1 MNANSMF
8 FRFCLLSALVF
19 PCSCSVESPDGAF
32 KGEIRD
38 WVHEVF
44 VGTLT
49 TEGMNCELVLTF
61 RQTPEDMP
69 AEMSFAQPGK
79 TPVLRSG
86 VWEVG
91 DGERVLRFSDGK
103 EPSEYF
109 LIKRGVRFAFQTK
122 DGISNEDGSPVLLMR
137 NEGLSRKE
145 SHPLRISFLDDGKAK
160 VVGGVPENSLFG
172 DWNLASGKI
181 IVSVKSSGMMA
192 VSADEIENGKE
203 GPEETYRYFLSWP
216 EGSSDEL
223 ELEKIVV
230 LRPFLKK
237 DGSKRQSW
245 MSSLIFKKQERPR
258 LRKI

>member
-61 RQTPEDMP
+61 RQTPEGMP

-91 DGERVLRFSDGK
+91 DGELVLRFSDGK

-145 SHPLRISFLDDGKAK
+145 SHPLKISFLRMAR
-160 VVGGVPENSLFG
+160 PRSLAG
-172 DWNLASGKI
+172 SRKI
-181 IVSVKSSGMMA
+181 HFSVTGIWPLGRSS
-192 VSADEIENGKE
+192 S
-203 GPEETYRYFLSWP
+203 R
-216 EGSSDEL
+216 
-223 ELEKIVV
+223 
-230 LRPFLKK
+230 
-237 DGSKRQSW
+237 
-245 MSSLIFKKQERPR
+245 SSLPG
-258 LRKI
+258 

>member
-1 MNANSMF
+1 M
-8 FRFCLLSALVF
+8 
-19 PCSCSVESPDGAF
+19 G
-32 KGEIRD
+32 
-38 WVHEVF
+38 
-44 VGTLT
+44 
-49 TEGMNCELVLTF
+49 
-61 RQTPEDMP
+61 
-69 AEMSFAQPGK
+69 
-79 TPVLRSG
+79 
-86 VWEVG
+86 
-91 DGERVLRFSDGK
+91 
-103 EPSEYF
+103 
-109 LIKRGVRFAFQTK
+109 
-122 DGISNEDGSPVLLMR
+122 
-137 NEGLSRKE
+137 
-145 SHPLRISFLDDGKAK
+145 DGKAK
-160 VVGGVPENSLFG
+160 VVGGVSENSLFG

-192 VSADEIENGKE
+192 VSADEIKTGKE

>member
-1 MNANSMF
+1 MDTDIRENTYGFEAVKT
-8 FRFCLLSALVF
+8 AL
-19 PCSCSVESPDGAF
+19 
-32 KGEIRD
+32 R
-38 WVHEVF
+38 
-44 VGTLT
+44 
-49 TEGMNCELVLTF
+49 
-61 RQTPEDMP
+61 
-69 AEMSFAQPGK
+69 
-79 TPVLRSG
+79 
-86 VWEVG
+86 
-91 DGERVLRFSDGK
+91 
-103 EPSEYF
+103 
-109 LIKRGVRFAFQTK
+109 QTK

-145 SHPLRISFLDDGKAK
+145 SHPLKISFLGDGKAK
-160 VVGGVPENSLFG
+160 VVGGVSENSLFG

-192 VSADEIENGKE
+192 VSADEIKTGKE